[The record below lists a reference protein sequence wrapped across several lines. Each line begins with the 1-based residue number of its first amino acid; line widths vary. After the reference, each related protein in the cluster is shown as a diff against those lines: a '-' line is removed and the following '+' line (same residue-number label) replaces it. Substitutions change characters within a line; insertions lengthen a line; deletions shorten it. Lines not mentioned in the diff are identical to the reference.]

1 MPPAADIDEDVVAL
15 NLVVVSDQCGR
26 DHGRAASAISQI
38 TQSGIGGGTP
48 PASPRVASFS
58 SARHSSVR
66 KMLYGELSEWWPTF
80 SAPEDY
86 REEADFFVR
95 ALIESGE
102 PAPKRVLELGSGG
115 GNSAYHLK
123 KSFAMTLVDLSP
135 HMLAV
140 SRALNPE
147 CEHLEGDIRT
157 VRLGR
162 TFDAVYVYDAIC
174 HMTTEPDLRAVMQ
187 TAYEH
192 LRPGGVALFVPDF
205 VGETFVENTD
215 HGGND
220 TDRGSVRFLQWTTD
234 PDRRDTNYLVDFA
247 ILIRDLQGQT
257 RLVHDRHVYGLF
269 PRATWRRLM
278 QGVGFDLKT
287 IKVALDE
294 FGRDL
299 FMGRRRR

>member
-1 MPPAADIDEDVVAL
+1 M
-15 NLVVVSDQCGR
+15 
-26 DHGRAASAISQI
+26 
-38 TQSGIGGGTP
+38 
-48 PASPRVASFS
+48 
-58 SARHSSVR
+58 
-66 KMLYGELSEWWPTF
+66 KLYGDEAQWWPIF

-86 REEADFFVR
+86 REEADFFAR
-95 ALIESGE
+95 ALTQSGD
-102 PAPKRVLELGSGG
+102 PRPRTVLELGSGG
-115 GNSAYHLK
+115 GNSAFHLK
-123 KSFAMTLVDLSP
+123 KRFAMTLVDLSP
-135 HMLAV
+135 QMLAV

-174 HMTTEPDLRAVMQ
+174 HMTTEADLRAVLE

-192 LRPGGVALFVPDF
+192 LRPDGVALFVPDF
-205 VGETFVENTD
+205 VRETFVENTD

-220 TDRGSVRFLQWTTD
+220 TERGSVRFLQWTTD
-234 PDRRDTNYLVDFA
+234 PDPRDATYLVDFA
-247 ILIRDLQGQT
+247 ILIRDPHGQT

-269 PRATWRRLM
+269 PRTTWRRLLRE
-278 QGVGFDLKT
+278 VGFDLKS
-287 IKVALDE
+287 IKVALDA